1 MNHIWVYGTHNIY
14 HYEVPYEA
22 KNAESEMLG
31 GDSKLHWHSHASLD
45 VQAEHMSMRQF
56 ELDIWPDPEGDA

>member
-1 MNHIWVYGTHNIY
+1 
-14 HYEVPYEA
+14 
-22 KNAESEMLG
+22 MLG